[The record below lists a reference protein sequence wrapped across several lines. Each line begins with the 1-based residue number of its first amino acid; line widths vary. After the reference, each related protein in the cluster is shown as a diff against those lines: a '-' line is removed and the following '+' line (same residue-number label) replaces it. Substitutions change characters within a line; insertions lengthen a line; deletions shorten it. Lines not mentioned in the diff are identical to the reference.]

1 MANWIDLFSLFA
13 TIAVFGGIIY
23 GVLYLVNSVSQGV
36 ASTKEALANK
46 GLHISDKGM
55 SVKTSKRFDRED
67 YVDATQRYVAS
78 SSAKLPSDTYTLQGI
93 HQSDE
98 RRIIWTRIV
107 LFTAEHRTIRLQLKS
122 EEKEQTRLACM
133 YYIRSDRSLVRS
145 KILFFILVAS
155 NTFHLGS

>member
-67 YVDATQRYVAS
+67 YVDATQRGFIKAMNAASFGHAS
-78 SSAKLPSDTYTLQGI
+78 SSSP
-93 HQSDE
+93 QS
-98 RRIIWTRIV
+98 IG
-107 LFTAEHRTIRLQLKS
+107 
-122 EEKEQTRLACM
+122 
-133 YYIRSDRSLVRS
+133 RSDSNSSLKKKNR
-145 KILFFILVAS
+145 
-155 NTFHLGS
+155 HD